1 MLLISLALCSEARAS
16 ERDSFDYYKAH
27 LSEYKGKEI
36 QVLARWPN
44 VIGETKIKEG
54 YIDTTLSTDN
64 GSPHCLVKKDRIDAF
79 LNRYRGYEP
88 KILRGTLLVTENDN
102 PYMLIDGF

>member
-1 MLLISLALCSEARAS
+1 
-16 ERDSFDYYKAH
+16 
-27 LSEYKGKEI
+27 
-36 QVLARWPN
+36 
-44 VIGETKIKEG
+44 
-54 YIDTTLSTDN
+54 
-64 GSPHCLVKKDRIDAF
+64 VKKDRIDAF

>member
-16 ERDSFDYYKAH
+16 ERDGFDYYNAH

-36 QVLARWPN
+36 QVLAREPYS
-44 VIGETKIKEG
+44 VKETKIKEG
-54 YIDTTLSTDN
+54 YVEARVFTETS
-64 GSPHCLVKKDRIDAF
+64 SVYCLVKKDRIDAF
-79 LNRYRGYEP
+79 MNRYRGYEP